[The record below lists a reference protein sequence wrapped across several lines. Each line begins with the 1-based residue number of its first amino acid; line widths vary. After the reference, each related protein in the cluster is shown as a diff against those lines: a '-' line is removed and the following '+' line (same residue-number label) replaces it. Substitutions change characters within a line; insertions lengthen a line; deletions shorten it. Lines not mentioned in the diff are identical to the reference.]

1 MMRFSFWPNPA
12 QPYSEVLDLT
22 RHVEATGWDGVWYAD
37 HFMPNAPDTSTP
49 WPEAWTTLTA
59 LGANVQRLR
68 VGTLVSGNTYRH
80 PAVLAKMVA
89 TLDHITQ
96 GRAVLGLGAG
106 WQENEH
112 AQYGIP
118 YYTLA
123 ERLERLDEACAL
135 IKQLYSQASADFA
148 GKHYQLTGA
157 TLEPKPV
164 QDPLPLMIGG
174 GGERVTLKIVAQ
186 HADEWNVWGD
196 PAVLKHKMAILDN
209 HCAELG
215 RDPKT
220 IQRSAVAL
228 LFMSDDAAYLDKM
241 RSSDLQQA
249 SIIGTPS
256 EVRDVVAEFADLGV
270 NELIVPDFTLGKGE
284 QKIATLDRFISEVA
298 GR

>member
-1 MMRFSFWPNPA
+1 MRFSFWPNPA
-12 QPYSEVLDLT
+12 QPYSEVLQLT

-59 LGANVQRLR
+59 LGACVPRIR

-80 PAVLAKMVA
+80 PAVLAKMIA
-89 TLDHITQ
+89 TLDHITD

-118 YYTLA
+118 YYTMA

-135 IKQLYSQASADFA
+135 IKQLYCQSSADFA
-148 GKHYQLTGA
+148 GKHYQLNA
-157 TLEPKPV
+157 ASLEPKPV
-164 QDPLPLMIGG
+164 QEPLPLLIGG
-174 GGERVTLKIVAQ
+174 GGERVTLKIVAK

-196 PAVLKHKMAILDN
+196 PAVLRHKMAILDG
-209 HCAELG
+209 HCAALD

-228 LFMSDDAAYLDKM
+228 LFMSDDAAFLDKM
-241 RSSDLQQA
+241 RTTDLQQP
-249 SIIGTPS
+249 SIIGS
-256 EVRDVVAEFADLGV
+256 VAEVREVVAEYQELGV
-270 NELIVPDFTLGKGE
+270 DELIVPDFTLGTGA

>member
-12 QPYSEVLDLT
+12 QPYNEVLDLT